1 MGRDESEQLYKEIK
15 TYVEKEKMAMIKKYQ
30 DVYFGYPIL
39 YDTEAVPVE
48 LFTPFFVLN
57 STSQTTL
64 IYDMVLILLDSQT
77 ESVKQIIAQNF
88 GIYETLAKILRPD
101 GRYIDKI

>member
-1 MGRDESEQLYKEIK
+1 MRRDESEQLYKEIK

-30 DVYFGYPIL
+30 DVYFDYPIL
-39 YDTEAVPVE
+39 YETEAVPVE

-77 ESVKQIIAQNF
+77 ESVKQIIAKNF